1 MARGRLEPAMLPKQ
15 YKPAAVLP
23 SGVKLAAKPQSV
35 KLPVELQEV
44 LDAMPQA
51 ERVALLRHAIASE
64 VLTEH
69 WPADRPLPDWAAE
82 FSASASAP

>member
-23 SGVKLAAKPQSV
+23 TGVKLAAKPQSV
-35 KLPVELQEV
+35 KLPIELQEV

-51 ERVALLRHAIASE
+51 ERVALLRKAICDATLRSE
-64 VLTEH
+64 F
-69 WPADRPLPDWAAE
+69 WGDRPLPEWAHE
-82 FSASASAP
+82 FIQS